1 MTSKLK
7 ISDDARTNYSS
18 YVSLFNDA
26 QRLFYERQL
35 PSILT
40 DMQQLDGKRSEELK
54 DVYIKSIQSHAEVL
68 PRIQRCLEE
77 MTKQAEQLN
86 ANTDANVVIDEY
98 KSGYA
103 IPEDEK
109 EVRHSFSSIIID
121 HSLID

>member
-1 MTSKLK
+1 MTSKSK

-18 YVSLFNDA
+18 HVSLFNDA

-40 DMQQLDGKRSEELK
+40 DLQQLDGKRSEELK

-86 ANTDANVVIDEY
+86 ANTDAHVVIDEY

-109 EVRHSFSSIIID
+109 EVSHLHD
-121 HSLID
+121 EMQT